1 MDSNV
6 SYQLKTDFY
15 KYRLLFVSLM
25 VTTQINDIVDTQK
38 VKRKESQLTTTEN
51 HHVLNEESKKRRNKG
66 PVKEQKTV
74 NKMATSTTHQ

>member
-51 HHVLNEESKKRRNKG
+51 HLK
-66 PVKEQKTV
+66 
-74 NKMATSTTHQ
+74 